1 MPCKS
6 SAKPGDRHRPKGRD
20 RHEKKEKEMKE
31 KKYATK
37 GGKRHG

>member
-6 SAKPGDRHRPKGRD
+6 SKPGDRHKPKPKNRNE
-20 RHEKKEKEMKE
+20 RHEKEMKE